1 MAVHKLELQIQLPRD
16 RFHLNIHETLETNQI
31 WAIMGASGCGKTSL
45 LRSIAGLENRADG
58 VIRFGDEIWQDSINR
73 TWVPPEQRRIGY
85 IFQEHRL
92 FPHLS
97 VLENLEFA
105 RRRATSSHGPA
116 LIDVV
121 EQMGIESLLNRGI
134 AKLSGGE
141 KQRVAIARTLLNAPR
156 LLLMDEPMASLDW
169 KSKTSIIPCLRNIHR
184 HFGIPV
190 IMVSHAREEVAR
202 LADQLLLLKAGE
214 AIARGGCGQLMNH
227 SGSPL
232 AADDHTLSVLE
243 AQVWRQ
249 DPNYPMTELML
260 EDQQILANRIEGSRG
275 DKVRM
280 VLPAE
285 SVSIVLDDI
294 SSTSVQNRLPATIDD
309 IKELNNHHMLLSLRL
324 KKQNLQAI
332 VTHRSF
338 DALGLTQG
346 QQVYAHFKAACLDI
360 I

>member
-1 MAVHKLELQIQLPRD
+1 MAEHNLDIQIQLPRD
-16 RFHLNIHETLETNQI
+16 RFHLNIHETLATDQI

-45 LRSIAGLENRADG
+45 LRSVAGLEGRAEG
-58 VIRFGDEIWQDSINR
+58 TIRFNHEIWQDFEEGI
-73 TWVPPEQRRIGY
+73 WVPPEQRRIGY

-105 RRRATSSHGPA
+105 RRRAVSSNGPV

-121 EQMGIESLLNRGI
+121 KQMGIESLLNRSI

-156 LLLMDEPMASLDW
+156 VLLMDEPMASLDW

-214 AIARGGCGQLMNH
+214 VIARGNCRQLMNR

-232 AADDHTLSVLE
+232 ADDDQALSVLE

-249 DPNYPMTELML
+249 DPNYPMTELL
-260 EDQQILANRIEGSRG
+260 LDGQQILANRIEGSRG

-280 VLPAE
+280 VLPAD

-294 SSTSVQNRLPATIDD
+294 SSTSIQNRLPVTIDG

-332 VTHRSF
+332 VSHRSF
-338 DALGLTQG
+338 DALGLSQK